1 MGLFKRSLFIATG
14 KLFQAITT
22 FTYTII
28 LSHIL
33 SKFYYGI
40 YQQSLLT
47 SRIIVA
53 IMIFGIPTA
62 VFYFLP
68 RFNDDEKN
76 NFIST
81 IIYIMSLL
89 SVGAII
95 LTYVASLNSRV
106 LYGNVIIKEY
116 LLLYGIFIGGRIFSS
131 ILDPFL
137 ISRRKEKLVML
148 YYLFFNTIE
157 IVFIIIYYWLSL
169 SFISIFIFFAIV
181 GILQVL
187 VTFLILTFVYHFKFT
202 KPNFHIGGKILS
214 YSHPIALN
222 NILGILSSN
231 MDKIIISG
239 FLGATY
245 YAIYINGSYQIP
257 LISIFIS
264 SVVAVIAPDITAF
277 HFKEEH
283 TQLVSVI
290 RKSIDKTSLLV
301 LPLFIFFLMVSKEF
315 ILALYS
321 NKFYASIAIFR
332 ITLFILPFRLTNY
345 GNILNLLGKTKTVLF
360 ISLLELVLNGA
371 LSLTLLRFMGIYGPA
386 ISFLITTIIQIFILV
401 YYITKTVD
409 TNITELFP
417 IKNMGN
423 YFLISV
429 LASLPLFLL
438 KNRFAGIRLL
448 ILETTV
454 FAVLFMILYF
464 GRRYFFERER

>member
-1 MGLFKRSLFIATG
+1 
-14 KLFQAITT
+14 
-22 FTYTII
+22 
-28 LSHIL
+28 
-33 SKFYYGI
+33 
-40 YQQSLLT
+40 
-47 SRIIVA
+47 
-53 IMIFGIPTA
+53 
-62 VFYFLP
+62 
-68 RFNDDEKN
+68 
-76 NFIST
+76 
-81 IIYIMSLL
+81 
-89 SVGAII
+89 
-95 LTYVASLNSRV
+95 
-106 LYGNVIIKEY
+106 
-116 LLLYGIFIGGRIFSS
+116 
-131 ILDPFL
+131 
-137 ISRRKEKLVML
+137 
-148 YYLFFNTIE
+148 
-157 IVFIIIYYWLSL
+157 
-169 SFISIFIFFAIV
+169 
-181 GILQVL
+181 
-187 VTFLILTFVYHFKFT
+187 
-202 KPNFHIGGKILS
+202 
-214 YSHPIALN
+214 
-222 NILGILSSN
+222 

>member
-137 ISRRKEKLVML
+137 ISRRKEK
-148 YYLFFNTIE
+148 
-157 IVFIIIYYWLSL
+157 
-169 SFISIFIFFAIV
+169 
-181 GILQVL
+181 
-187 VTFLILTFVYHFKFT
+187 
-202 KPNFHIGGKILS
+202 
-214 YSHPIALN
+214 
-222 NILGILSSN
+222 
-231 MDKIIISG
+231 
-239 FLGATY
+239 
-245 YAIYINGSYQIP
+245 
-257 LISIFIS
+257 
-264 SVVAVIAPDITAF
+264 
-277 HFKEEH
+277 
-283 TQLVSVI
+283 
-290 RKSIDKTSLLV
+290 
-301 LPLFIFFLMVSKEF
+301 
-315 ILALYS
+315 
-321 NKFYASIAIFR
+321 
-332 ITLFILPFRLTNY
+332 
-345 GNILNLLGKTKTVLF
+345 
-360 ISLLELVLNGA
+360 
-371 LSLTLLRFMGIYGPA
+371 
-386 ISFLITTIIQIFILV
+386 
-401 YYITKTVD
+401 
-409 TNITELFP
+409 
-417 IKNMGN
+417 
-423 YFLISV
+423 
-429 LASLPLFLL
+429 
-438 KNRFAGIRLL
+438 
-448 ILETTV
+448 
-454 FAVLFMILYF
+454 
-464 GRRYFFERER
+464 